1 MKRMAIFI
9 GIIILLYSVYYD
21 LNNGTLKLLYK
32 EATVANSAPRV
43 NVNQTKPSTPVEGV
57 RERDTSSLPYVEME
71 VKPGDTVLSLVEDLI
86 DGSIPVSIDRVITD
100 FEKLNDLPPAK
111 IQIGKTYKI
120 PNYQ

>member
-1 MKRMAIFI
+1 MKRMAIFF

-43 NVNQTKPSTPVEGV
+43 NVNQTEPSTPVDGD
-57 RERDTSSLPYVEME
+57 REPSSLPYVEME
-71 VKPGDTVLSLVEDLI
+71 VKPGDTVLSLVEDLL
-86 DGSIPVSIDRVITD
+86 DASIPVSIDKVITD
-100 FEKLNDLPPAK
+100 FEELNDVPPAK

>member
-1 MKRMAIFI
+1 MKRMAIFF

-21 LNNGTLKLLYK
+21 LNKGTLRLLYK
-32 EATVANSAPRV
+32 EAIVATSEPLV
-43 NVNQTKPSTPVEGV
+43 NGNQREQPQEPVK
-57 RERDTSSLPYVEME
+57 REEDPSSLSYVEME

-86 DGSIPVSIDRVITD
+86 DGSIPVSIDQVITD
-100 FEKLNDLPPAK
+100 FEELNDVSPAK